1 MIRSIIFFLA
11 LWAFVTGGINVVRR
25 LTGREMLDTIRCV
38 VYGLMTALLTFALIV
53 TMVVLF

>member
-11 LWAFVTGGINVVRR
+11 LWAVITGGINVVRR